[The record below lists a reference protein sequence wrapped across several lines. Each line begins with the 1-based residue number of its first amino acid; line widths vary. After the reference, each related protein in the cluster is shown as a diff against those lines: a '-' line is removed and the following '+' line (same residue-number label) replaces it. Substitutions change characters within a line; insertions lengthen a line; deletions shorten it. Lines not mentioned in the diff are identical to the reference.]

1 VGIDVDGSR
10 GEAGKKAYQL
20 RGGLNGESVESSVS
34 LHDVGPSDDVQ
45 VELEGE
51 LERLKK
57 VSGLGEELKVRWV
70 PNPNSDRHGEVKGD
84 VVYVY
89 DEDEGRAL
97 LTLRHEFIDYHVSSD
112 VVEPL
117 IKYINMQKCLIEDL
131 IYGRKERLV
140 KRFLR
145 LL

>member
-1 VGIDVDGSR
+1 MGTDVDGSR
-10 GEAGKKAYQL
+10 REAGKKAYQR
-20 RGGLNGESVESSVS
+20 RGGLNDESVVSSVS
-34 LHDVGPSDDVQ
+34 LNDVGSDDVQ
-45 VELEGE
+45 VKLEGE

-89 DEDEGRAL
+89 DEDEERAL
-97 LTLRHEFIDYHVSSD
+97 LTLKHEFIDYHISSD

-140 KRFLR
+140 KRFLK

>member
-1 VGIDVDGSR
+1 
-10 GEAGKKAYQL
+10 
-20 RGGLNGESVESSVS
+20 
-34 LHDVGPSDDVQ
+34 
-45 VELEGE
+45 
-51 LERLKK
+51 
-57 VSGLGEELKVRWV
+57 
-70 PNPNSDRHGEVKGD
+70 VKGN

-89 DEDEGRAL
+89 DEDEERAL
-97 LTLRHEFIDYHVSSD
+97 LTLKHEFIDYHINSD

-140 KRFLR
+140 KRFLK